1 MIMKK
6 VIKRK
11 EPQRYRLD
19 NISMRE
25 IKNKYPDKVIDAYAE
40 NGRLVIVL
48 DTCRIKFDDRVKQ
61 QRGNKY
67 GAVHT
72 GKLIES
78 S

>member
-1 MIMKK
+1 
-6 VIKRK
+6 
-11 EPQRYRLD
+11 
-19 NISMRE
+19 MRE

-72 GKLIES
+72 GKLVES

>member
-1 MIMKK
+1 MKK

-61 QRGNKY
+61 KRGNKY